1 MDSDSG
7 ICKIMLILDLYAR
20 VFILVFAR
28 LIGLFLTA
36 PFFSSKMISRRF
48 KVAIMFWMGI
58 SVMFVVPIPN
68 EVPEVSIYYF
78 FLIAHDL
85 LIGAAIGFVG
95 KIIFTGIQFAG
106 SLMDQQMGLS
116 VASSFDPL
124 SGAQTTI
131 MARLIQLWALIIFLT
146 LNGHHILLSGVYSSF
161 RMFPV
166 TETFSLGNAV
176 YPLIE
181 ITSLMF
187 YIGVQIASPIILVI
201 FLLDFSFG
209 LISRV
214 APQVNVFML
223 GFQMKPTLGLT
234 IFFLLLPMTMS
245 RIIFYL
251 QMFAEKF
258 TVLFVAIQGGA

>member
-1 MDSDSG
+1 MDSDTG
-7 ICKIMLILDLYAR
+7 ICKIMIVLNLYTR
-20 VFILVFAR
+20 VFVLVFAR
-28 LIGLFLTA
+28 LVGIFLTA
-36 PFFSSKMISRRF
+36 PLFSSKMITRRA
-48 KVAIMFWMGI
+48 KVGIMFWMAV
-58 SVMFVVPIPN
+58 SVMFVIPIPH
-68 EVPEVSIYYF
+68 EVPQISVYYF
-78 FLIAHDL
+78 VLVAHDL
-85 LIGAAIGFVG
+85 LIGAAVGFVG

-124 SGAQTTI
+124 SGTQTTI
-131 MARLIQLWALIIFLT
+131 MARLIQLWTLIIFLT

-161 RMFPV
+161 KMFPV
-166 TETFSLGNAV
+166 TETFALGNAV
-176 YPLIE
+176 YPLME
-181 ITSLMF
+181 IGSLLF

-251 QMFAEKF
+251 QMLAEKM
-258 TVLFVAIQGGA
+258 TVLYVALQRGI